1 MHARLSTVKLR
12 VCRHPRLDGNWH
24 PIFHKSEQSMR
35 IIDVIK
41 YMLPYG
47 TAHGLLLKKVHGGG
61 FYSTLS
67 AAETSWTLCPAWPPD
82 VFAVAATL
90 VERSNCCMLA
100 GPAQAD
106 RADHLAGLQQIFA
119 DAAEWVTDYRVH
131 AAVQQRWDALYTLRD
146 TELSEIKRCKEVRD
160 VLFGLLATA
169 DEASNG
175 MGWAPVEP
183 GAADAATSQ
192 TGKGPNMLVKLVMTS
207 LLDKKQLPNDVGE
220 LYVLPFAPAS
230 LCSLVAQDIAVV
242 LPKSMTA
249 SVGCTIR
256 SLSHHLALLPGSLQV
271 QPSWKLVDKS
281 FGLVREPGAAPGAH
295 AAPGLDGTGASMPA
309 RRASDR
315 ETKVRLLVVPYP
327 FAIPETSFHLRE
339 DAVHMSDRA
348 STGAFFELQQQWL
361 EKQNDG
367 EHASLD
373 AGEITTNLLRPLLRK
388 AKKECG
394 GGDIHGIV
402 MPECALTAELAYDV
416 ATHLRREN
424 IDFFITGVLDKS
436 GASGLPRNRATT
448 YLFPREQNTDDGNA
462 PLVVSSQSKHH
473 RWSLDPSQV
482 RRYALN
488 FPERSK
494 ATDGRK
500 DKQWWEAI
508 DISERDLPFY
518 AIRHG
523 VSLAVLICEDL
534 ARTDPAMTVI
544 RAVGPNLVI
553 ALLMDGPQLATRWP
567 ARYATVLADDPGSSV
582 LTLTCAA
589 LVDRANWQESRPV
602 RSIALWRDAGGTTQ
616 ELNLPTGHQG
626 MCLTLA
632 AEHVAQFTLDGR
644 SDVSA
649 TQKFN
654 LTSAIPLAISSRSKW
669 FS

>member
-1 MHARLSTVKLR
+1 
-12 VCRHPRLDGNWH
+12 
-24 PIFHKSEQSMR
+24 MR
-35 IIDVIK
+35 IHDVIK
-41 YMLPYG
+41 SMLPCG
-47 TAHGLLLKKVHGGG
+47 TAQGLLLKKVNGGG

-67 AAETSWTLCPAWPPD
+67 GTETRWDACPAWPPD

-100 GPAQAD
+100 GPVQSE
-106 RADHLAGLQQIFA
+106 RHQHLSYLEQVFA
-119 DAAEWVTDYRVH
+119 DAAEWVLGYRVPG
-131 AAVQQRWDALYTLRD
+131 VIQTRWDALLAYGER
-146 TELSEIKRCKEVRD
+146 ELSDIKRCKELRD
-160 VLFGLLATA
+160 ALFGLLATA

-175 MGWAPVEP
+175 MGWAPVEATA
-183 GAADAATSQ
+183 GDAASSIGAQDVASQ
-192 TGKGPNMLVKLVMTS
+192 SGTGPNMLVKLVTTS
-207 LLDKKQLPNDVGE
+207 LLDKDALPQNAGE
-220 LYVLPFAPAS
+220 LYVLPFVPVS
-230 LCSLVAQDIAVV
+230 LCSLVMPDVAVV

-256 SLSHHLALLPGSLQV
+256 SLSHHLALLPGILQV

-281 FGLVREPGAAPGAH
+281 FGLVGEHATAA
-295 AAPGLDGTGASMPA
+295 DGTDGGENGTGTTKLA

-315 ETKVRLLVVPYP
+315 DTKVRLLIVPFP
-327 FAIPETSFHLRE
+327 FHIPETSFHLRE
-339 DAVHMSDRA
+339 DGVHLSNRA
-348 STGAFFELQQQWL
+348 STGAFFELRQQWL
-361 EKQNDG
+361 EKRNDG
-367 EHASLD
+367 EHTLLD
-373 AGEITTNLLRPLLRK
+373 GGEMTTNLLRPLLRK
-388 AKKECG
+388 AKKESG
-394 GGDIHGIV
+394 GGEIHGVV
-402 MPECALTAELAYDV
+402 MPECALSRELAHDV
-416 ATHLRREN
+416 ATHLRSDG

-436 GASGLPRNRATT
+436 TQSDLPLNRATT
-448 YLFPREQNTDDGNA
+448 YLFPKKRGPVDANG
-462 PLVVSSQSKHH
+462 PLVMSSQSKHH

-482 RRYALN
+482 DRYALN
-488 FPERSK
+488 FPERSVG
-494 ATDGRK
+494 TDGRK

-518 AIRHG
+518 AIRQG

-544 RAVGPNLVI
+544 RAVGPNLVV

-602 RSIALWRDAGGTTQ
+602 RSIALWRDAGGRTK

-632 AEHVAQFTLDGR
+632 AKHVAQYTMDGR

-649 TQKFN
+649 TQKFT
-654 LTSAIPLAISSRSKW
+654 LTSAIPLAISSRSDW
-669 FS
+669 F